1 MRFTVTS
8 GVGVNEVVHL
18 SESARTA
25 LEQVLALL
33 GRTRNGVRILDE
45 GGSHRTPAEL
55 CLLAARE
62 VAMLP
67 DDEAELPTAS

>member
-8 GVGVNEVVHL
+8 RVGVTEVVDRP
-18 SESARTA
+18 ESARAA

-33 GRTRNGVRILDE
+33 GRKRDDVRIFDE
-45 GGSHRTPAEL
+45 DGSRRTPADL

-62 VAMLP
+62 VVMLP
-67 DDEAELPTAS
+67 DDRPDLPNPS